1 MAGEEEKYL
10 QELFPEEETRR
21 EIVKKFRSYIASPFI
36 AAALPLKDVKKN
48 VFERKYNNIN
58 FKLTSDIKVP
68 YGKNGR
74 LLLTIMTT
82 HAVLDK
88 DADPENPVVLQ
99 YTSLQQLL
107 DELQLP
113 KQRGKEIKE
122 QLECFSGASFVFREK
137 KVQKTQKYLFKE
149 FFSEDEK
156 LDAEVTATWNSSGIV
171 PFFESM
177 SYVDIDENGKE
188 KKSIGLTIVLSDKFT
203 KLSKAHSVPIDYTV
217 YKEISSVVGK
227 DLYAWFVY
235 RNNSITEPIF
245 ISRESLVNQFLPVK
259 EKSYESE
266 ERVNWNTIKEQINLI
281 KKKYYPDLNVSVA
294 QDNSGITLT
303 KSKPVILPNDK
314 HYVLVTSNL

>member
-1 MAGEEEKYL
+1 MTDEENKYL
-10 QELFPEEETRR
+10 QELFPEEEARQ
-21 EIVKKFRSYIASPFI
+21 EIVRKFRSYIASPFI

-88 DADPENPVVLQ
+88 DANPENPVVLQ

-149 FFSEDEK
+149 FFSEDEN
-156 LDAEVTATWNSSGIV
+156 LGTEVTATWNSSGIV

-203 KLSKAHSVPIDYTV
+203 KLSKAHSVPIDYGV

-294 QDNSGITLT
+294 QDNSGITLA